1 MILNP
6 YSTYTGFCCYEG
18 TGIPEELKVYKQWCV
33 WRLEQIPSDKKP
45 RKVPY
50 SPITRKRVGPTE
62 KYRETWGTFEE
73 ACAALASGKY
83 AALASG
89 KYAGLMFALTTQD
102 PFIAIDFDHCVK
114 DNTIEPWVNRWINKL
129 GSFTEYSPSGTG
141 AHILIRGNK
150 PGTRCKK
157 NCPEYDIEMY
167 DHDRFITVTGHVIDD
182 MKKLHQNQDSLI
194 ELYNERLAS
203 NDALKPVVQQKPVEP
218 LAIDDTALL
227 KKIRSSKQGSKFDGL
242 MSGSTAGYGSDDN
255 KGVSEADAALC
266 MILAFWTQKDPYRI
280 DRIFRTSG
288 LMRPKWDEPRGNKT
302 YGAITIENAIRKTG
316 DVYNPQPKTQTSNV
330 ISMSRDRMRKV
341 TTPDTGFE
349 SNNFIFPDPPP
360 WPEIGSRHYIDRRT
374 GGLYLGK
381 EWSDARDLIAMR
393 PIWIHS
399 VAKDEF
405 NERFRVIKFYDEDF
419 IQKTACF
426 PANWF
431 SKAKDGNIWSSL
443 MSQGMIMNS
452 GKEKY
457 VSRYLDSLT
466 SVCSNRSW
474 AASKLG
480 WFDPP
485 TNEENTIPVFVLP
498 TQIIGNVFDN
508 KEVFFQSLEE
518 INSKTI
524 SSRGS
529 LRDWQTQLANK
540 ATNNY
545 LMMFAI
551 SAGIA
556 GSMTKL
562 ANIPSGGFHFW
573 GLARTGKTALLQLAT
588 SVWGNASDPQTY
600 SHKTSIRKWN
610 STSNGLEAT
619 AQLHNDIVLCLDEIG
634 ELEPSDLSKLIYTLT
649 GGTPKGRMKDTGGLK
664 NQAFWH
670 IMLISSGEESTEQIM
685 KSIGQTKR
693 GGQTHRLPDIRI
705 DSLTNGIVQT
715 EEEDVAD
722 FIDQIK
728 NNCSRYYGTAGPI
741 FVGWMIQ
748 SMKDKGIQ
756 VFTNHLNINIK
767 KFELILADGISP
779 MPNEIKAVIKRMS
792 AIGVAAL
799 YAAEAGIVNWTIDQI
814 TECMIFIRNLWLSDM
829 EDNISEL
836 DKALS
841 SLRGHLI
848 SNMANFEDLNDDQA
862 KPPIRMMGYKNYDF
876 IMVLPDAFDDFCGR
890 YNKRQLTGELLKRS
904 YLAPG
909 EIYNGKPRLN
919 KKIPVMANKK
929 SKERPRCYWINK
941 EFLND

>member
-6 YSTYTGFCCYEG
+6 LTIHTGFRRYEG
-18 TGIPEELKVYKQWCV
+18 AGIPEELKAYKQWVV
-33 WRLEQIPSDKKP
+33 WRLEQTPSDKKP

-50 SPITRKRVGPTE
+50 SPITKRRSGSTE
-62 KYRETWGTFEE
+62 KYRETWGTFDE
-73 ACAALASGKY
+73 AY
-83 AALASG
+83 AALTG
-89 KYAGLMFALTTQD
+89 GNYCGLMFALTTQD
-102 PFIAIDFDHCVK
+102 PFIAIDFDHCIK
-114 DNTIEPWVNRWINKL
+114 DGLIDQWVSDWIKKL
-129 GSFTEYSPSGTG
+129 DSFAEYSPSGTG
-141 AHILIRGNK
+141 AHILIRGKK

-182 MKKLHQNQDSLI
+182 LKELHQNQESLV
-194 ELYNERLAS
+194 ELYNERLAV
-203 NDALKPVVQQKPVEP
+203 NDAPKPVVQQKPVEP
-218 LAIDDTALL
+218 LALDDTALL
-227 KKIRSSKQGSKFDGL
+227 EKIRSSNQAAKFDAL

-255 KGVSEADAALC
+255 EGHSEADSALC

-288 LMRPKWDEPRGNKT
+288 LMRPKWDEPRGPTKT
-302 YGAITIENAIRKTG
+302 YGSVTIDNAILNTG
-316 DVYNPQPKTQTSNV
+316 DVYNPRPKKQTSNV
-330 ISMSRDRMRKV
+330 VSMSKARTRKV

-349 SNNFIFPDPPP
+349 SDNFIFPDPPP

-374 GGLYLGK
+374 GGLYIGQ

-399 VAKDEF
+399 IAKDEF
-405 NERFRVIKFYDEDF
+405 NERFRVIRFYDEDF
-419 IQKTACF
+419 VQKTACF

-431 SKAKDGNIWSSL
+431 SKTKDGNIWSSL

-457 VSRYLDSLT
+457 VSRYLDALT
-466 SVCSNRSW
+466 SVCTNRSW

-480 WFDPP
+480 WFDPL
-485 TNEENTIPVFVLP
+485 TDDDKENTIPAFVLP
-498 TQIIGNVFDN
+498 DQIIGRAADN
-508 KEVFFQSLEE
+508 QEIFFQSLQE

-529 LRDWQTQLANK
+529 LRDWKANIGSK
-540 ATNNY
+540 ANGNF

-551 SAGIA
+551 ACGLA

-562 ANIPSGGFHFW
+562 GNVPTGGFHFW
-573 GLARTGKTALLQLAT
+573 GLSRTGKTALLQLAA
-588 SVWGNASDPQTY
+588 SVWGNASDPQVY
-600 SHKTSIRKWN
+600 SSKTSVRKWN
-610 STSNGLEAT
+610 ATSNGLEAT

-634 ELEPSDLSKLIYTLT
+634 ELEPSDLSRLIYTLS
-649 GGTPKGRMKDTGGLK
+649 GGTPKGRMKETGGLQ

-670 IMLISSGEESTEQIM
+670 LMLISSGEESTEQIM

-693 GGQTHRLPDIRI
+693 GGQTWRLPDIRI
-705 DSLTNGIVQT
+705 DGLPNGIVQI
-715 EEEDVAD
+715 DVGDTSD
-722 FIDQIK
+722 FIDQLK
-728 NNCSRYYGTAGPI
+728 KDCARYYGTAGPI

-748 SMKDKGIQ
+748 QMTNKGSLT
-756 VFTNHLNINIK
+756 FTNQMSVTMK
-767 KFELILADGISP
+767 WFEQILADGINP
-779 MPNEIKAVIKRMS
+779 MPNEVRAVIKRMS
-792 AIGVAAL
+792 AIGTAAM
-799 YAAEAGIVNWTIDQI
+799 YAAEAGIVDWSVDHIR
-814 TECMIFIRNLWLSDM
+814 ECMVFVRNLWLSDM
-829 EDNISEL
+829 EDNVSEL

-841 SLRGHLI
+841 NLRGHI
-848 SNMANFEDLNDDQA
+848 IANMANFEDLNDQTA
-862 KPPIRMMGYKNYDF
+862 EPPIHMMGYKNYDF
-876 IMVLPDAFDDFCGR
+876 IMVLPDAFDGFCGR
-890 YNKRQLTGELLKRS
+890 YNKRQLTGEMLKRS

-919 KKIPVMANKK
+919 KKIPVMADRKT
-929 SKERPRCYWINK
+929 KERPRCYWINR